1 MNGFISLFII
11 YQYFLIKKKSLWKII
26 AFNNG
31 NKIFCWISKKIK
43 IITSLLACLN
53 SYQTIATESNENSL
67 RTRHDI
73 QGIKNCK

>member
-1 MNGFISLFII
+1 MAIK
-11 YQYFLIKKKSLWKII
+11 YFAGLV
-26 AFNNG
+26 
-31 NKIFCWISKKIK
+31 KKIK